1 MAELEEELLFEYDSD
16 DEKEKIQKEKE
27 DAERARA
34 AAQLLYDEDENGE
47 KDIGDKD
54 VTENLDQG
62 NNGEVDTSK
71 SQHASIDTE
80 VDIGVE
86 ESRSDCKE
94 VKGNVKPHLPK
105 AAGSVFSRLGPRDP
119 QAKQDEIE
127 NKQMYENYQEHNE
140 SYGGGEENSPAQ
152 MDEEEKDEDDDEE
165 EEEDDDSRR
174 ARFKSER
181 STISRSI
188 SLTTDKPKWN
198 IPDTLDDVV
207 TPQPLMDPMRSRN
220 PRQNPYQRGWENP
233 YQRGWENP
241 YQRGM
246 DSPYQRGMESP
257 YQRGMESPY
266 QRGMESPYQRGYDD
280 PYQRNWEARGA
291 RFGMYGPNNGIR
303 SLMDTGIDEQQLQN
317 QNSFILSPHSPQLT
331 PIQPVQ
337 PQQSKLSA
345 IKSRLSIPNSKAKG
359 SQTKTDNTTVAAS
372 QSDKNSAKDK
382 QVTTAV
388 LPTGKVTTPAEVQT
402 TSVKRPHAN
411 NISDSTLQAKQRK
424 LEIPHGK
431 NPISLL
437 HETFKGGSVKF
448 LEKQIGTVPHNP
460 EFECNVEIKGDKYYG
475 VGKSKK
481 VARLK
486 AAEVAVL
493 SLMQAGVIAM
503 EDSQEDIISPVAPE
517 ESTTTPQGEG
527 ISPAGA
533 PTVTSLTTPE
543 TEHGV
548 PHVAN
553 ITNSQKSLP
562 HSRTLPE
569 TQSQHTPPTFGNAT
583 ETTESAQQIELD
595 IPIGKNAISI
605 LHEMLGNKIRFID
618 KNLGSV
624 HAPEFECSVTLDT
637 QTYRGLG
644 KQKKV
649 AKKKAAEAVL
659 LGLMQD
665 WINGKY
671 ANISIAGTQTMNQLV
686 DAHFRRQHQNGG
698 IQRTAT
704 SIIK

>member
-1 MAELEEELLFEYDSD
+1 
-16 DEKEKIQKEKE
+16 
-27 DAERARA
+27 
-34 AAQLLYDEDENGE
+34 
-47 KDIGDKD
+47 
-54 VTENLDQG
+54 
-62 NNGEVDTSK
+62 
-71 SQHASIDTE
+71 
-80 VDIGVE
+80 
-86 ESRSDCKE
+86 
-94 VKGNVKPHLPK
+94 
-105 AAGSVFSRLGPRDP
+105 
-119 QAKQDEIE
+119 
-127 NKQMYENYQEHNE
+127 
-140 SYGGGEENSPAQ
+140 
-152 MDEEEKDEDDDEE
+152 
-165 EEEDDDSRR
+165 
-174 ARFKSER
+174 
-181 STISRSI
+181 
-188 SLTTDKPKWN
+188 
-198 IPDTLDDVV
+198 
-207 TPQPLMDPMRSRN
+207 
-220 PRQNPYQRGWENP
+220 
-233 YQRGWENP
+233 
-241 YQRGM
+241 
-246 DSPYQRGMESP
+246 
-257 YQRGMESPY
+257 
-266 QRGMESPYQRGYDD
+266 
-280 PYQRNWEARGA
+280 
-291 RFGMYGPNNGIR
+291 
-303 SLMDTGIDEQQLQN
+303 
-317 QNSFILSPHSPQLT
+317 
-331 PIQPVQ
+331 
-337 PQQSKLSA
+337 
-345 IKSRLSIPNSKAKG
+345 
-359 SQTKTDNTTVAAS
+359 
-372 QSDKNSAKDK
+372 
-382 QVTTAV
+382 
-388 LPTGKVTTPAEVQT
+388 
-402 TSVKRPHAN
+402 
-411 NISDSTLQAKQRK
+411 LQAKQMK

-517 ESTTTPQGEG
+517 ESTTPHGEG

-543 TEHGV
+543 SEHV
-548 PHVAN
+548 TTSH
-553 ITNSQKSLP
+553 KSLP

-569 TQSQHTPPTFGNAT
+569 TQSQQIPPPLGNAT
-583 ETTESAQQIELD
+583 DTTDPAQQIELE

-618 KNLGSV
+618 KNLGSI
-624 HAPEFECSVTLDT
+624 HAPEFECSVALEG

-671 ANISIAGTQTMNQLV
+671 ASISIAGTQTMNQLV